1 VQDIESWHGADELTA
16 ATGGRDE
23 QLGQVI
29 GRIGA
34 DRVAALLAAEVAA
47 RAEVPPGAEGAA
59 ASLIIRHGGAA
70 YPYAIT
76 FKDTRA
82 LVGEGVPDDAVVQV
96 SYALTDLVRLLY
108 PHRPGYVSASRDVE
122 VLRWPWDSQ
131 DGSSLTPEH
140 LDEMVRRG
148 EIDPEQL
155 SAIGAERLAM
165 IFRVVQCVSAACSAG
180 SASLDDLSARFG
192 SDKWGGLHWYT
203 PHYATHF
210 APLRHDPVTV
220 LEIGI
225 GGYEY
230 ESLGGESLYMWQ
242 RFFPRGL
249 IYGMDLYAKPGVRG
263 PRIRTIQGDQNDR
276 GFLRSLG
283 ERLGPFDIVIDDGSH
298 LNEHV
303 RTSFE
308 ELYRF
313 VRPGGYYVIEDL
325 HTSYWPEFGGQV
337 PPGSAQ
343 TSMGLLKDL
352 LDELNVS
359 EHAGAGLDRSQLAHP
374 SEVHAYHDIAFLRK
388 GINHER
394 GIPEFIR
401 QASTQA
407 GAFGSSSLG
416 DRASSR

>member
-1 VQDIESWHGADELTA
+1 MESWHGADDLTA

-23 QLGQVI
+23 QLARAI
-29 GRIGA
+29 GSAGPE
-34 DRVAALLAAEVAA
+34 RVAALLAAEIAT
-47 RAEVPPGAEGAA
+47 RADVPPGIDGCCANLVI
-59 ASLIIRHGGAA
+59 SHPGGDCR
-70 YPYAIT
+70 YAIT
-76 FKDTRA
+76 FKGTEA
-82 LVGEGVPDDAVVQV
+82 LASEGAAEDAVAEVR
-96 SYALTDLVRLLY
+96 YAMDDLVRLLY
-108 PHRPGYVSASRDVE
+108 AHRPGLRSATRDVH
-122 VLRWPWDSQ
+122 VLRWPWDTQGGPSF
-131 DGSSLTPEH
+131 TPEQ
-140 LDEMVRRG
+140 LDDMVRRG
-148 EIDPEQL
+148 QIDPEQL
-155 SAIGAERLAM
+155 SAIGAARLAM
-165 IFRVVQCVSAACSAG
+165 IFRVVQCVSAACSGG
-180 SASLDDLSARFG
+180 SASLDELSARFG

-210 APLRHDPVTV
+210 GPLRHDPVAI

-263 PRIRTIQGDQNDR
+263 PRIRTIQGDQSNR

-308 ELYRF
+308 ELWRS
-313 VRPGGYYVIEDL
+313 VRPGGWYVIEDL
-325 HTSYWPEFGGQV
+325 HTSYWPEFGGQA
-337 PPGSAQ
+337 PPGSPQ
-343 TSMGLLKDL
+343 TSMGMLKDL
-352 LDELNVS
+352 LDTLNIS
-359 EHAGAGLDRSQLAHP
+359 EHAGDGLDRSRLDHP

-388 GINHER
+388 GISHER

-416 DRASSR
+416 DRASS